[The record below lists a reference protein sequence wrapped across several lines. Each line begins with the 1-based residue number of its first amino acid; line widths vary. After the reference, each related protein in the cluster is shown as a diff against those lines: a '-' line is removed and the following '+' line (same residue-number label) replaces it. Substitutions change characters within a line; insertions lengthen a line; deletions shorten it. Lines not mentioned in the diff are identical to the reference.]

1 MRKIKMNF
9 FQLRES
15 LDLNETFKLPNPP
28 MKGMVLSGF
37 KAKFKINQQAYHDDN
52 YGKQVV
58 DDYKK
63 AIKIVDKHLKKLGMK
78 PVPAIFVGPKDTAKE
93 NGIKVGG
100 FAGEFTLEI
109 FPGFS
114 GNIDTK
120 GKEKGD
126 FDLSDMVKELGKL
139 KSFVNFPKSD
149 WQDNWA

>member
-1 MRKIKMNF
+1 MNF

-15 LDLNETFKLPNPP
+15 LDINETFKLPNPP

-37 KAKFKINQQAYHDDN
+37 EAKFKMNQQAYHDDN
-52 YGKQVV
+52 YGKQVI

-78 PVPAIFVGPKDTAKE
+78 SVPAIFLGPKPIAKE
-93 NGIKVGG
+93 NGINVGG
-100 FAGEFTLEI
+100 QAGEFTLSI
-109 FPGFS
+109 FPGFT
-114 GNIDTK
+114 GNVDNK

-139 KSFVNFPKSD
+139 KSFCNYPRSD

>member
-1 MRKIKMNF
+1 MKNF
-9 FQLRES
+9 FKLRES
-15 LDLNETFKLPNPP
+15 LQFNETFKLPNPP
-28 MKGMVLSGF
+28 MKGMTLSGF
-37 KAKFKINQQAYHDDN
+37 EAKFKMNQQAYHDDN
-52 YGKQVV
+52 YGKQVI

-78 PVPAIFVGPKDTAKE
+78 SVPAIFLGPKPIAKE

-100 FAGEFTLEI
+100 QAGEFTLSI
-109 FPGFS
+109 FPSFT
-114 GNIDTK
+114 GNVDNK

-139 KSFVNFPKSD
+139 KSFCNYPGSD